1 MQNDAPAKLTPPDS
15 QLPGIDQ
22 LIDIVAKLRGP
33 GGCPWDIEQTHG
45 SLRAGLL
52 EEAYEVV
59 EAINKDDHANLRE
72 ELGDLLLQSV
82 FHAQIANDAG
92 RFNFDDVAREISAK
106 LVRRHPHV
114 FGDMHCTDAADVLR
128 KWDDIKRAEKGST
141 AQSALDGISTGLP
154 ALMRAE
160 KVQKKAARVGFDW
173 ATAEPVFVKVR
184 EELAEVEAEVARRG
198 SSDDAAAKIED
209 EIGDVLFAAVNL
221 ARKLQVDAEVALQRA
236 TDKFSARFREV
247 ERLAGERGLALEK
260 LSLSE
265 LDAIWDEVKAAQGG
279 AVSNEQT
286 SQSPL

>member
-1 MQNDAPAKLTPPDS
+1 MQNDASVKLTPPDP

-22 LIDIVAKLRGP
+22 LVEIVAKLRGP
-33 GGCPWDIEQTHG
+33 GGCPWDIEQTHA
-45 SLRAGLL
+45 SLRAGLI

-82 FHAQIANDAG
+82 FHAQIASDAG
-92 RFNFDDVAREISAK
+92 RFNFDDVAREISTK

-128 KWDDIKRAEKGST
+128 KWDDIKRAEKGSDT
-141 AQSALDGISTGLP
+141 QSALDGISTGLP

-184 EELAEVEAEVARRG
+184 EELAEVEAEVEAR
-198 SSDDAAAKIED
+198 SSKLEGAAQKIED
-209 EIGDVLFAAVNL
+209 EIGDVLFATVNL

-236 TDKFSARFREV
+236 TDKFSTRFREV
-247 ERLAGERGLALEK
+247 ERLARERGLVLEK
-260 LSLSE
+260 LSLAE
-265 LDAIWDEVKAAQGG
+265 LDAIWDEVKAA
-279 AVSNEQT
+279 AR
-286 SQSPL
+286 